1 MKNILLLL
9 IALLP
14 HSVVLLAQSSSELT
28 LRAQITD
35 LEIRVQ
41 MLEEQITN
49 DTIMIEH
56 MSRTIDEQQVV
67 IDSLCKTLQIDQ
79 KNFKKSQSDLKNNI
93 DGNHEQMISKY
104 DYLDSQIN
112 KKSLWAGLVGIG
124 AIILSLILYLVI
136 RRKNRKHAEGG
147 REEETR

>member
-1 MKNILLLL
+1 MKKILFSLFAL
-9 IALLP
+9 ISFT
-14 HSVVLLAQSSSELT
+14 SVAAQSSTEMS
-28 LRAQITD
+28 LRAQISD

-41 MLEEQITN
+41 MLEEQIYN
-49 DTIMIEH
+49 DTVMIEQ
-56 MSRTIDEQQVV
+56 MLKMLDDQQLI

-93 DGNHEQMISKY
+93 DGNHQQMISKY

-124 AIILSLILYLVI
+124 AIIVSLILYFII
-136 RRKNRKHAEGG
+136 RKKN
-147 REEETR
+147 

>member
-1 MKNILLLL
+1 MKKILFSLFAL
-9 IALLP
+9 ISFT
-14 HSVVLLAQSSSELT
+14 SVAAQSSTEMS
-28 LRAQITD
+28 LRAQISD

-41 MLEEQITN
+41 MLEEQIYN
-49 DTIMIEH
+49 DTVMIEQ
-56 MSRTIDEQQVV
+56 MSKMLDDQQLI

-93 DGNHEQMISKY
+93 DGNHQQMISKY

-124 AIILSLILYLVI
+124 AIIVSLILYFII
-136 RRKNRKHAEGG
+136 RKKNKKQV
-147 REEETR
+147 

>member
-1 MKNILLLL
+1 MKKILFSLFAF
-9 IALLP
+9 IAP
-14 HSVVLLAQSSSELT
+14 FTIVAAQSSTEMS
-28 LRAQITD
+28 LRAQISD

-41 MLEEQITN
+41 MLEEQIYN
-49 DTIMIEH
+49 DTVMIEQ
-56 MSRTIDEQQVV
+56 MSKMLDEQQLV

-93 DGNHEQMISKY
+93 DGNHQQMITKY

-124 AIILSLILYLVI
+124 AIVVSLILYFII
-136 RRKNRKHAEGG
+136 RRKNKKHD
-147 REEETR
+147 